1 MVAPDQPLPQPGRR
15 RQTLNTVTKI
25 ASCQRLLWALGL
37 VLLTTAAHA
46 GPADEARAVE
56 RGYSALEL
64 YNAQHWQAAFD
75 AFAEAERLSHS
86 PVFGLYMARC
96 RSQQGQLVEALEL
109 YARVTAHPPDS
120 AAPSAFR
127 SAFEDAGKE
136 ARALRARI
144 PRLRLTVPD
153 GVVLTSLEL
162 DGAVLPLERIAQE
175 LDLDPGDHRVLATD
189 QARRSLSVSIHLSE
203 GQALTTRLEFPPA
216 ASVASVKPAPSVRR
230 ARPAPA
236 AARQAMRRLD
246 AVTVTLLAAG
256 GVGVLVGAVTGGIA
270 LSEAGAII
278 ENCRNQHCPESERA
292 RGERAETLATVSTL
306 GFAVGGG
313 ALAAGGAWFWFS
325 PQLSS
330 NQAALSGGSLQA
342 LGRF

>member
-1 MVAPDQPLPQPGRR
+1 
-15 RQTLNTVTKI
+15 LNTWKKI
-25 ASCQRLLWALGL
+25 ANCLRFFWALGL
-37 VLLTTAAHA
+37 VLATTAAHA
-46 GPADEARAVE
+46 DATDEARAVE

-75 AFAEAERLSHS
+75 VFAEAERLSHS

-109 YARVTAHPPDS
+109 YARVTAQPPDS
-120 AAPSAFR
+120 AAPGAFR

-136 ARALRARI
+136 ERALRARI
-144 PRLRLTVPD
+144 PRLRLTVPV

-189 QARRSLSVSIHLSE
+189 QAQRSVTVSIHLSE
-203 GQALTTRLEFPPA
+203 GQALTIRLEFPPA
-216 ASVASVKPAPSVRR
+216 APVPSVKPAPPVRR
-230 ARPAPA
+230 AAPAPA
-236 AARQAMRRLD
+236 AARPATRHLD
-246 AVTVTLLAAG
+246 AVSITLLAAG

-270 LSEAGAII
+270 LSESSAIT
-278 ENCRNQHCPESERA
+278 ENCRNQHCPESDRA
-292 RGERAETLATVSTL
+292 RGERAETLATVSTI

-325 PQLSS
+325 PQLSAEQS
-330 NQAALSGGSLQA
+330 ALSGGSLQA
-342 LGRF
+342 VGRF

>member
-1 MVAPDQPLPQPGRR
+1 
-15 RQTLNTVTKI
+15 LNTRTKI
-25 ASCQRLLWALGL
+25 ANCLRLFGALALML
-37 VLLTTAAHA
+37 VATAAHA
-46 GPADEARAVE
+46 DPADEARAVE

-64 YNAQHWQAAFD
+64 YNARHWQAAFD

-96 RSQQGQLVEALEL
+96 RSHQGQLVAALDL
-109 YARVTAHPPDS
+109 YARVTAEPPDS
-120 AAPSAFR
+120 AAPGAFR

-136 ARALRARI
+136 QRALRARI

-162 DGAVLPLERIAQE
+162 DGAVLPPERIAQE

-189 QARRSLSVSIHLSE
+189 RAQRSVTVSVHLSE
-203 GQALTTRLEFPPA
+203 GQVLTTRLEFPPEA
-216 ASVASVKPAPSVRR
+216 PALSVKPAPPVRR
-230 ARPAPA
+230 AAPA
-236 AARQAMRRLD
+236 SAAVRPVTRHLD
-246 AVTVTLLAAG
+246 AVSITLLAAG
-256 GVGVLVGAVTGGIA
+256 GVGVLAGAVTGAIA
-270 LSEAGAII
+270 LSESSAITA
-278 ENCRNQHCPESERA
+278 NCRNQHCPESDRA

-330 NQAALSGGSLQA
+330 DQASLSGGSLQA
-342 LGRF
+342 RGRF